1 MEDIKEQ
8 VRYGFS
14 LWPFSALIMLGV
26 FVNSFG
32 PSLYQSLVSG
42 IQGVP
47 LFQAILVLGVVL
59 IQLAG
64 GIVGAAGF
72 FGGLY
77 KVISDAKE

>member
-8 VRYGFS
+8 IRYGFS
-14 LWPFSALIMLGV
+14 LWPFAVLIMLGV
-26 FVNSFG
+26 FINSFG
-32 PSLYQSLVSG
+32 PSLYQSLISG

-59 IQLAG
+59 IQLVG

-72 FGGLY
+72 FGALY
-77 KVISDAKE
+77 KVIKEAD